1 MQIVE
6 NTLDHAWDYFQHSSD
21 RSRESFERAI
31 SIFGANNSAPPES
44 PPGSVSQSIDACVSE
59 LAIDQRRA
67 QEEVREAVARALC
80 AHDQRNPD
88 EIVVRWNKGEI
99 RAWQQYEDHAK
110 VAIAAI
116 LDQAAPVNE
125 LLLDALRAPH
135 SLTCVSDPPNV
146 DYHVKIKFQ
155 KFAHAQ
161 NLHGVLLA
169 VEQEQQAPPDT

>member
-21 RSRESFERAI
+21 RSRETFERAI
-31 SIFGANNSAPPES
+31 SIYEATRGARQESA
-44 PPGSVSQSIDACVSE
+44 PGSVSQRIDVYVSE
-59 LAIDQRRA
+59 LAIDQK
-67 QEEVREAVARALC
+67 QTDDEVREAVARALC

-110 VAIAAI
+110 VAIAAVV
-116 LDQAAPVNE
+116 DQAAPVNE
-125 LLLDALRAPH
+125 LLLDALKAPH
-135 SLTCVSDPPNV
+135 SLICVSDPQNV
-146 DYHVKIKFQ
+146 DYHVKIKFH

-169 VEQEQQAPPDT
+169 VEQEQQATPDN